1 MGVQCKTPLCPLCP
15 PPGSFPGLRLRPL
28 ESADRL
34 HTPSGLS
41 TTSRPPQTLV
51 ILPSVTLVNLP
62 DLTLVN
68 LPSVTLGN
76 LPDLKLDNLPN
87 PELINFFNHR
97 STYPV

>member
-28 ESADRL
+28 ESAGRL

-51 ILPSVTLVNLP
+51 
-62 DLTLVN
+62 N
-68 LPSVTLGN
+68 LPSVTQAN
-76 LPDLKLDNLPN
+76 LPHLKLVNLPN
-87 PELINFFNHR
+87 PELLNLLTQ